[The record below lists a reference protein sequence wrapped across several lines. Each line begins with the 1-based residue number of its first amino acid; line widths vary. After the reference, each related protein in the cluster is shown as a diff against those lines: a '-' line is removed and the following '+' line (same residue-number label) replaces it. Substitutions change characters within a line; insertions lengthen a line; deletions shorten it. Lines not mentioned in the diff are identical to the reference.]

1 MSGMKKEFRWF
12 SIMDYDKE
20 GEYLSERHREGWKFY
35 NVTFPGIYTFE
46 RCEPED
52 VIYQLDYNKE
62 GKKNQDEYVQMFKDC
77 GWEYVMDFNG
87 YSYFR
92 KPVSQMQQKEEIF
105 CDDMSRLDLLNRI
118 FVSRV
123 IPMIAIF
130 FVSLV
135 NIFIS
140 AVRQREY
147 GLMAISIAL
156 MVLYITVFLQT
167 TVKYI
172 SFRRKVNRT

>member
-35 NVTFPGIYTFE
+35 TVTFPGIYTFE
-46 RCEPED
+46 RCEPEE
-52 VIYQLDYNKE
+52 VVYQLDYNKE

-130 FVSLV
+130 FFSLV

-147 GLMAISIAL
+147 GLMMISIAL